1 MSEANHMA
9 MNVSRIAVSVGACPA
24 RPERCYPPPVRAS
37 HFMPSHRLAPGRHT
51 GEGRRAVRVRTD
63 PGEIVMAYETIRYER
78 GEHIG
83 TLTLARPEKR
93 NAQNPL
99 MWQELADLGVGLLAD
114 ETLRC
119 LV

>member
-9 MNVSRIAVSVGACPA
+9 MNVSRIAVSEGACPA
-24 RPERCYPPPVRAS
+24 RPEQ
-37 HFMPSHRLAPGRHT
+37 
-51 GEGRRAVRVRTD
+51 RRAGRCPPGVRHIGARPDVIQGKD
-63 PGEIVMAYETIRYER
+63 AGPSASEPNQGEIVMAYETIRYER

-99 MWQELADLGVGLLAD
+99 MWRELADLGVGLLAD
-114 ETLRC
+114 
-119 LV
+119 